1 MRVLVTGA
9 TGFAGSHLTDALLD
23 EDGYEVV
30 AVGRAASPPP
40 NLAHCIDKIRYV
52 RQDLEDTDG
61 IRAVLDEHRP
71 ELVFHLAAQS
81 FVPAYEI
88 AWADAALRELNIT
101 LNLYESVAAG
111 LAGCRFVLISSA
123 QVYGATFNEA
133 DGPLD
138 ESATVRP
145 LSIYGATKLTLEH
158 FADVARSQY
167 GLDAVILRPFNHIG
181 PRQAPQ
187 FVCASLAMQIA
198 EIEKGVREPIVNVG
212 NLDAERDFTD
222 VRDMVRA
229 YILAARRCKPG
240 VPCNVCS
247 GEAVSIRAVLDMY
260 MELSGVSAEIVSEP
274 QRHGGTEFTRVW
286 GDPEFFGK
294 CTGWSS
300 AYSLTQSLEDTL
312 DYWRNRI
319 EPKTGS

>member
-9 TGFAGSHLTDALLD
+9 AGFAGSHLTDALLE
-23 EDGYEVV
+23 EDGIEIV
-30 AVGRAASPPP
+30 AVDCTESPPP
-40 NLAHCIDKIRYV
+40 NLAHCIDRIRYV
-52 RQDLEDTDG
+52 RQDLEDMDG
-61 IRAVLDEHRP
+61 IRVVLVEHQP

-81 FVPAYEI
+81 FVPAYEG

-101 LNLYESVAAG
+101 LNLCESVSAG
-111 LAGCRFVLISSA
+111 LGGSRFVMISSA

-138 ESATVRP
+138 EGATVRP

-187 FVCASLAMQIA
+187 FVCSSLAMQIA
-198 EIEKGVREPIVNVG
+198 EIEKGVREPVINIG
-212 NLDAERDFTD
+212 NMDAERDFTD
-222 VRDMVRA
+222 VRDMVQA
-229 YILAARRCKPG
+229 YILAARHCEPG
-240 VPCNVCS
+240 VPYNVCL
-247 GEAVSIRAVLDMY
+247 GTAVSIRTVLDMY

-274 QRHGGTEFTRVW
+274 QRHGGTELTRVW
-286 GDPEFFGK
+286 GNPGLFGK
-294 CTGWSS
+294 CTGWSP
-300 AYSLTQSLEDTL
+300 AYSLIQSLEDTL

-319 EPKTGS
+319 DQP